1 MVSLRVAKDLGGT
14 YSVRGLA
21 GAYTSSG
28 SFTRTD
34 RRLRPEDR
42 LLPGLECSEDASSA
56 SAAGAGSF
64 TRRPLITFTLS
75 TERTSSASSGAA
87 GSPLLLP
94 LLFLDDLCDDC
105 GRGDDRRDC
114 EFRWMTFGEDP
125 ALRPL
130 TGVWPRVGVA
140 GTMSRLS
147 MSERGLLL
155 STPVT
160 SAAEVVGLCS
170 MLGSE

>member
-28 SFTRTD
+28 SRTRTD

-42 LLPGLECSEDASSA
+42 LLPGLECSEAVSVSS
-56 SAAGAGSF
+56 AGSF

-87 GSPLLLP
+87 GSPLRLP

-105 GRGDDRRDC
+105 GRGEDRRDC
-114 EFRWMTFGEDP
+114 EFRWMT
-125 ALRPL
+125 
-130 TGVWPRVGVA
+130 
-140 GTMSRLS
+140 
-147 MSERGLLL
+147 
-155 STPVT
+155 
-160 SAAEVVGLCS
+160 
-170 MLGSE
+170 LG